1 MLTYW
6 MVRITSA
13 LLSIIPVRFSYAL
26 AGLVGEAYYYLNP
39 KHTHWAAFNL
49 ARVLHEPED
58 SPYVRK
64 IARKSFGNYA
74 RVLVDFFRLPHVS
87 QEAIMA
93 QGSVSGLDNLRVAT
107 ERGKGIILITAH
119 MGSWD
124 RAGALLTGYGYKATV
139 LVDTFS
145 PPELDA
151 WVTRMRRKFKM
162 QAVAVERPGALREMF
177 RVLQRNEV
185 LVLLIDRPDPRGIP
199 LSFFGEETQWPGGV
213 AQLVLRTDC
222 SVVVTGLFRRPDGT
236 SYNGFVEA
244 ATFPPRTGDA
254 DRDARAVMQEIAT
267 QLERAIVAHPEQ
279 WYMFRPMW
287 PAEAEGRKGE
297 EADA

>member
-6 MVRITSA
+6 AVRLASA
-13 LLSIIPVRFSYAL
+13 LLSIIPVRLSYAL
-26 AGLVGEAYYYLNP
+26 AGLVGEAYYFANP

-49 ARVLHEPED
+49 ARVLNEPED

-64 IARKSFGNYA
+64 IARRSFGNYA

-87 QEAIMA
+87 QAEIMA
-93 QGSVSGLDNLRVAT
+93 RGSVAGLDNLRVAR
-107 ERGKGIILITAH
+107 ERGKGTILITAH

-124 RAGALLTGYGYKATV
+124 RAGALLTGYGYAATV

-145 PPELDA
+145 PPQLDA
-151 WVTRMRRKFKM
+151 WVTRMRRKFRM

-199 LSFFGEETQWPGGV
+199 VSFFGEETRWPGGV

-236 SYNGFVEA
+236 SYDGFVEA

-254 DRDARAVMQEIAT
+254 DADARAVMRAIAAR
-267 QLERAIVAHPEQ
+267 LERAIVAHPEQ

-287 PAEAEGRKGE
+287 AAGEGE
-297 EADA
+297 